1 MRKLLSTLLL
11 TLCAIHLSAQTNAVI
26 FVDKDGNEIGDG
38 TTITVNT
45 PTTDDFG
52 ITIIPSG
59 IYVKNTMSDDTGI
72 HINYNIQ
79 TLENGSLQIC
89 FPMTCV
95 SNNASGA
102 FKTDNGMMTGNE
114 TRDLQTE
121 WLPDTYGKCTVNYQ
135 IELMK
140 QTSVFPPKYE
150 SIGMGPK
157 ITINYVYSDPAGI
170 NDING
175 DSKATI
181 MARYDTSGRRL
192 TDACRGLNIVKTS
205 DGKVIKQIVR

>member
-1 MRKLLSTLLL
+1 
-11 TLCAIHLSAQTNAVI
+11 
-26 FVDKDGNEIGDG
+26 
-38 TTITVNT
+38 
-45 PTTDDFG
+45 
-52 ITIIPSG
+52 
-59 IYVKNTMSDDTGI
+59 MSDDTGI

-135 IELMK
+135 IELMR

-175 DSKATI
+175 DSKTTI